1 MFFLLKLSGSR
12 SISRHLARIRFVFL
26 CLSTIV
32 DLLLISITALY
43 ACIIFRFV
51 VVFGILL
58 ESNILQLLY
67 QVFAHALLRIV
78 ELIITVFL
86 VILRLWL
93 LLAQLLLRLDRVLE
107 VVIFRHALR
116 RGCSMQLR
124 RCNVGG

>member
-51 VVFGILL
+51 VLGILL